1 MNESALATF
10 NQQLNS
16 YANVRDFLMTFT
28 NTLAITTV
36 NSVKMQA
43 SSLSQLTQSTNQ
55 LTRSALIIASD
66 KSFQLAIVLR
76 SMATKVPY
84 EDVQSAATSITQC
97 ATNVLTVSEMMGT
110 SRNHLHGVIGCQWT
124 LTTTNK
130 HPRSRRL
137 SCQSPPG

>member
-1 MNESALATF
+1 MNESVLAAF
-10 NQQLNS
+10 NQQLNN
-16 YANVRDFLMTFT
+16 YANVRDFLMIFT

-55 LTRSALIIASD
+55 LTRSALIIASH
-66 KSFQLAIVLR
+66 KCYQLAVVLR

-97 ATNVLTVSEMMGT
+97 ATNALTVSIRWRERGK
-110 SRNHLHGVIGCQWT
+110 GIIG
-124 LTTTNK
+124 L
-130 HPRSRRL
+130 
-137 SCQSPPG
+137 

>member
-1 MNESALATF
+1 MNATALAAF
-10 NQQLNS
+10 NQQLNN

-28 NTLAITTV
+28 SNLPITTA
-36 NSVKMQA
+36 NSVKLQA

-66 KSFQLAIVLR
+66 KCYQLAVVLR

-97 ATNVLTVSEMMGT
+97 ATNALTVSRMGDGEEVT
-110 SRNHLHGVIGCQWT
+110 FM
-124 LTTTNK
+124 
-130 HPRSRRL
+130 
-137 SCQSPPG
+137 

>member
-1 MNESALATF
+1 MNASALAAF
-10 NQQLNS
+10 NQQLNT

-36 NSVKMQA
+36 NSIKMQA

-66 KSFQLAIVLR
+66 KCYQLAAVLR

-97 ATNVLTVSEMMGT
+97 ATNALTVSLSRRERK
-110 SRNHLHGVIGCQWT
+110 RNHFHAIIGCQWT
-124 LTTTNK
+124 TATTNK
-130 HPRSRRL
+130 YP
-137 SCQSPPG
+137 